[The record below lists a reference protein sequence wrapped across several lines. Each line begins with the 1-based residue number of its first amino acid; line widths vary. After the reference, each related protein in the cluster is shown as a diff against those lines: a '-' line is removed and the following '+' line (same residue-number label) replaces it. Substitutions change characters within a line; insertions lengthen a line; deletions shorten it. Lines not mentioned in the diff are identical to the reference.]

1 VHPHGRE
8 CEQSGE
14 LQDEFC
20 YMFSHSKHINFI
32 SCDLFDFEQLECES
46 IGVAWAR
53 FSHLIAS
60 SPGSYIP
67 YDEVLHTFSI
77 DLDMTSA
84 RSLDIVVGGSFAQK
98 TTMEGIPKTHPKN
111 LFLPLQP

>member
-1 VHPHGRE
+1 LFLILPMSHVDSLWFDILTFA
-8 CEQSGE
+8 QLGE
-14 LQDEFC
+14 
-20 YMFSHSKHINFI
+20 
-32 SCDLFDFEQLECES
+32 ES